1 MRMKT
6 LKAKNLTKTYGEKQL
21 FQSINFTIN
30 ENDRIGLIG
39 TNGSGK
45 TNLLNAVAGIDPAD
59 SGEFE
64 APNDY
69 RIAYLKQSS
78 EINQY
83 ETVRDFI
90 YSGAQEV
97 FRVIK
102 RYEQVLAQYTD
113 NPTSNTI
120 FEKFTKA
127 EDEMNRLD
135 AWNTESNIKTILT
148 QLHVDML
155 DAPINQLSG
164 GQVKRIALAQALLEP
179 ADLLLLDEPTN
190 HLDFD
195 SIEWLEKYLADYK
208 GALLL
213 VTHDRYFLDRVT
225 NHIWELSF
233 GHLYEYEGNY
243 AKYVEQ
249 KALREQ
255 QNEASQEKKYKLY
268 KQELEWIKRGP
279 KARGTKQQARINK
292 FEKLDQDVHAPKE
305 IDQDVEIGLT
315 QQRLGKKVIE
325 IKHLDLQVG
334 GHPIARDFTK
344 LIQAGDRIGITGAN
358 GAGKSSFLN
367 AIAGKLPIQGGTID
381 IGETVKIGY
390 YTQKMEPIPEDKR
403 VINYIKEIGQEVVN
417 RDGEKISVT
426 SLLEQFLFPKFM
438 HGSLIKKLSGGEK
451 RRLYLIKVLMQQPNV
466 LLLDEPTNDL
476 DIATLTVL
484 ENYLE
489 HFNGTVLTVSHDRYF
504 LDKVSDQ
511 LLIFDGNGQ
520 IEQYTGQISDY
531 LKQRAQTTST
541 SATAAKPRTEPTSVA
556 KPKKKKKRTYAE
568 EKEWQT
574 IEAEIDKLE
583 QKSKTITKQMN
594 EYAADYGKLSELQAE
609 LNQVSDE
616 LENKMARW
624 EYLESFEEGE

>member
-1 MRMKT
+1 MKT

-90 YSGAQEV
+90 YSGDQEV

-113 NPTSNTI
+113 NPTSSTI

-334 GHPIARDFTK
+334 DHPIARDFTK

-541 SATAAKPRTEPTSVA
+541 SATTAKPRTEPTPVA

-583 QKSKTITKQMN
+583 QKSKTITEQMN

>member
-1 MRMKT
+1 MKT

-90 YSGAQEV
+90 YSGDQEV

-113 NPTSNTI
+113 NPTSSTI

-334 GHPIARDFTK
+334 DHPIARDFTK

-541 SATAAKPRTEPTSVA
+541 SATTGKPRTEPTPVA

-583 QKSKTITKQMN
+583 QKSKTITEQMN